1 MNLVQEL
8 IAKQRE
14 LNPVLLYLRGT
25 PDAPGDA
32 LTARFV
38 DALRAT
44 GVPFAHVDIDTD
56 SELALALQAASGDDA
71 FPQLYIGGEYA
82 GPPEVVV
89 EKLREKGFRE
99 KLLGAVD
106 RARIPASEPP
116 HVDL

>member
-32 LTARFV
+32 LTARFL
-38 DALRAT
+38 DALRAA
-44 GVPFAHVDIDTD
+44 GAPFAHVDIDTN
-56 SELALALQAASGDDA
+56 SELALGLQAASGDGA

-99 KLLGAVD
+99 KLLRAVD

-116 HVDL
+116 HVDS